1 MTSRES
7 TLQIASDVDMSE
19 MMLNS
24 PIRIGDAAT
33 MLRKRIPANEKPY
46 TAEVLRQNNAR
57 VDEWQRSVLRKIAN
71 LDGCIPAGRVEGCL
85 RYFIEGKEIYAI
97 KKFRD
102 TYGEHL
108 PEVDEATVKFWI
120 DFIKKSS
127 ITDLYQTGGYVLTQ
141 GWGIIQNAITL
152 HFSRRKW
159 EEVYSQSDDPATWD
173 KLANDH
179 PHAMNNKQFPFG
191 LDGDTLNDMR
201 DKVMAVLRTPIQP
214 Q

>member
-1 MTSRES
+1 MTSRGS
-7 TLQIASDVDMSE
+7 TLQVASDADMSE

-24 PIRIGDAAT
+24 PIRIGDATA
-33 MLRKRIPANEKPY
+33 MLRKRINANEKPY

-57 VDEWQRSVLRKIAN
+57 VDEWQNSVLRKIARD
-71 LDGCIPAGRVEGCL
+71 DGCIPAGRVEGCL

-97 KKFRD
+97 KKFKD
-102 TYGEHL
+102 MNGAHL
-108 PEVDEATVKFWI
+108 PQISDETVKFWI
-120 DFIKKSS
+120 DYIKRSS
-127 ITDLYQTGGYVLTQ
+127 PTELYQVGAFVLTQ

-152 HFSRRKW
+152 HFSHRKW

-179 PHAMNNKQFPFG
+179 PHTMNNKQIPFG
-191 LDGDTLNDMR
+191 LDSDTLNDMR
-201 DKVMAVLRTPIQP
+201 DKVMAVLRTPIEP